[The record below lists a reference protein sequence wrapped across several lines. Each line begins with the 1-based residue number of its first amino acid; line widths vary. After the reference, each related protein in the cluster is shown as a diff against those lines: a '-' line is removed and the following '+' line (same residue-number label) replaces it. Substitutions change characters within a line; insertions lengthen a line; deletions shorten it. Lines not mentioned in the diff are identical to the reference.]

1 MGITY
6 GQNVTRTLACGSERH
21 ESDTSS
27 HGAYLNGLTE
37 SKFGEAEVQV
47 TKPFCWLDSRIAFV
61 QLLER
66 PKDGGGFIL
75 ESLVSEKNRQHT
87 AYPCTIAGAGE
98 TRMRKPSLG
107 YHKGKFRALT

>member
-21 ESDTSS
+21 ESDISS

-75 ESLVSEKNRQHT
+75 ESLV
-87 AYPCTIAGAGE
+87 C
-98 TRMRKPSLG
+98 RKKQTTYSLPL
-107 YHKGKFRALT
+107 HRRRRRRN